1 MSGRARAQTT
11 DVAKNTAEAPSLPKE
26 NQAWQFIVRLGI
38 FRMDDDDR
46 DSNASSEND
55 QDEVMEDVD
64 DADGDMEPEEDDN
77 EDDQEDGDREE
88 TADDAQ
94 DKGNEEASGD
104 QRDGSRANSASARS
118 PKGKSPQPI
127 STLFPTVRPEAVNAR
142 LYDIVPTMAAPQATS
157 INAIAIT
164 PDLRYWM
171 TGGSDGYIRKYDGPG
186 TINGKQLLTVAQR
199 HPFVDSVVKAGIL
212 MSYWENEEPG
222 PPNPRGNEEH
232 VLSPVYSL
240 AVHSQALW
248 LLSGLESG
256 GINLQS
262 VRHDEGKRI
271 TCLQQHTNAV
281 SVLSLA
287 QDEKSVLSGS
297 WDKNIFDWDLNT
309 GTVKRSF
316 DGSGGQISA
325 IELRPVNGAP
335 IPADAMEEDIKFDTT
350 FSSNNGKPVQNGT
363 SGGVNGADSQIPNP
377 SGGVE
382 GQASPAHESLF
393 GGSDTGSLFGDNVG
407 GNYGGD
413 DDDEFSRAMGDMG
426 MPTLH
431 DGSGQDGGMD
441 HSADID
447 MTNAFSADTTS
458 APAVQPPETSS
469 PEASRNQVQAQT
481 ADSSAVDAQLMQDV
495 ANAEA
500 QPASNFG
507 DAAAAPDGQPSEPA
521 PGSPSLIFAS
531 DPPAPAMDPTQTA
544 DTIFFSAA
552 IDGPI
557 RLWDRRVQDPVARIG
572 NQRGVPPWCMG
583 ACWSPDGNWIY
594 AGRRNGTVEEYS
606 IHKARS
612 GWAPER
618 TLKFPTGSGAV
629 SAVRA
634 MPNGRH
640 LVCASHDIMR
650 LYDLKDTRAF
660 KHSTVPFLIIPGP
673 PRAGVISSLYIDR
686 TCRFMLSAAGT
697 RGWEGTSTEVLIGYE
712 INVTA
717 DK

>member
-1 MSGRARAQTT
+1 
-11 DVAKNTAEAPSLPKE
+11 
-26 NQAWQFIVRLGI
+26 
-38 FRMDDDDR
+38 
-46 DSNASSEND
+46 
-55 QDEVMEDVD
+55 MEDVE
-64 DADGDMEPEEDDN
+64 DADGDMENDDDDN
-77 EDDQEDGDREE
+77 DDEQEDNDREE
-88 TADDAQ
+88 TGDDAQ
-94 DKGNEEASGD
+94 EKGDEAAA
-104 QRDGSRANSASARS
+104 RDAREPSRAGSAAARAS
-118 PKGKSPQPI
+118 PEGKGKSPMPF
-127 STLFPTVRPEAVNAR
+127 SSLFPTVRPEAVRAR

-281 SVLSLA
+281 SVLTLA

-297 WDKNIFDWDLNT
+297 WDKNIYDWDLHT
-309 GTVKRSF
+309 GGVKRSF

-335 IPADAMEEDIKFDTT
+335 IPAEAMEEDIKFDAT
-350 FSSNNGKPVQNGT
+350 FTSNNNKPLQNGAADAA
-363 SGGVNGADSQIPNP
+363 NGADALAPAT
-377 SGGVE
+377 SGEVAE

-393 GGSDTGSLFGDNVG
+393 GGSDTGSLFGDNVA

-426 MPTLH
+426 MPPLH

-447 MTNAFSADTTS
+447 MTNAFNADSAS
-458 APAVQPPETSS
+458 APAPQPRGSSS
-469 PEASRNQVQAQT
+469 PEASKHLPPALAPDVTAPDRPSTQDGARDAGVQLPAS
-481 ADSSAVDAQLMQDV
+481 DIPEVPPV
-495 ANAEA
+495 PEA
-500 QPASNFG
+500 QI
-507 DAAAAPDGQPSEPA
+507 DDPA
-521 PGSPSLIFAS
+521 PGSPSMVFAS
-531 DPPAPAMDPTQTA
+531 EPAVPAMDPTQSA

-552 IDGPI
+552 IDGTI
-557 RLWDRRVQDPVARIG
+557 RLWDRRVQDPVARIS

-618 TLKFPTGSGAV
+618 TLKFPAGSGAV

-640 LVCASHDIMR
+640 LVCASHDILR

-673 PRAGVISSLYIDR
+673 PRAGVISTLYIDR

-712 INVTA
+712 IGVTEE
-717 DK
+717 K